1 MTVLA
6 EPIRPCAPAPE
17 TTVGDACVDLSRFDR
32 RSFDRGAS
40 RLKEAAWLF
49 VRWFFF
55 VLPLVPI
62 SRIRVAILRRFGAR
76 VGCGVVI
83 RTGVRIK
90 FPWRLR
96 LGDHVWIGEQVELL
110 NLDAIT
116 VGNNVCISQRA
127 FLCTGNHDYRCPRF
141 SLTTAPIRIGDG
153 AWIGAAAFVAP
164 GVDVHTHAVLAAGSV
179 ATRSLEPH
187 TIHQGNPAVPVR
199 ARRIAPDPPVASGS

>member
-6 EPIRPCAPAPE
+6 EPSRRSSPAPK
-17 TTVGDACVDLSRFDR
+17 TQVGDACVDLSRFDR

-40 RLKEAAWLF
+40 RLEEAAWVL

-55 VLPLVPI
+55 VLPIVPI
-62 SRIRVAILRRFGAR
+62 SCIRVALLRCFGAR
-76 VGCGVVI
+76 VGRGVVI

-90 FPWRLR
+90 FPWRLS
-96 LGDHVWIGEQVELL
+96 LGDHVWIGEQAELL

-116 VGNNVCISQRA
+116 VGSHVCISQRA

-141 SLTTAPIRIGDG
+141 SLTTAPIRIEDG
-153 AWIGAAAFVAP
+153 AWIGAAAFVSP
-164 GVDVHTHAVLAAGSV
+164 GVDVCTHAVLTAGSV
-179 ATRSLEPH
+179 ATQSLEPH

-199 ARRIAPDPPVASGS
+199 DRRIVPDPPAAS